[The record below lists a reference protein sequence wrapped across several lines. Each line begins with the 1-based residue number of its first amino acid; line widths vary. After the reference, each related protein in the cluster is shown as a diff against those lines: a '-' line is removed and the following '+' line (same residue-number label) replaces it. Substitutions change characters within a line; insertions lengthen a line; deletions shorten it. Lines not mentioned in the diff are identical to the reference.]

1 MIFKTAENLKDINW
15 LVREKLSMHL
25 KESRIKSKSVE
36 VHENYESKCHAMA
49 EKAQLKI
56 I

>member
-1 MIFKTAENLKDINW
+1 MTITIAEILKDING
-15 LVREKLSMHL
+15 LVTEKLGMHL
-25 KESRIKSKSVE
+25 KESKIKKTVE
-36 VHENYESKCHAMA
+36 VHENYESKCHVMA